1 MTLSVNNLW
10 ASRFGRLCLGAIF
23 LASGSGKV
31 ADLRGTAAYMHSA
44 HMVAVP
50 FFLAS
55 AIAVELLGGLSVI
68 TGFKSRWGAL
78 LLILFLIPATL
89 IFHNFWAFQGME
101 RQMQTIQFLKN
112 LSICGGLLYLSS
124 MAGIMGVEP
133 TGHSK

>member
-1 MTLSVNNLW
+1 MSINNLW
-10 ASRFGRLCLGAIF
+10 ASRLGRLGLGAIF
-23 LASGSGKV
+23 LASGSGKL
-31 ADLRGTAAYMHSA
+31 ADLSGTAAYMHSA

-50 FFLAS
+50 FFLAA
-55 AIAVELLGGLSVI
+55 AIAMELLGGLSII
-68 TGFKSRWGAL
+68 TGFMARWGAL
-78 LLILFLIPATL
+78 VLIVFLVPATL

-124 MAGIMGVEP
+124 MTSIMKVEA